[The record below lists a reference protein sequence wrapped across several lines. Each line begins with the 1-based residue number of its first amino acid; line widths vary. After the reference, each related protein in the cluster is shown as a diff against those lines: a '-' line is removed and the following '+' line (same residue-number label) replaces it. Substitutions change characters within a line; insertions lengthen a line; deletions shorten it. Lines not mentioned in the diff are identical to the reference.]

1 MLLDDGRL
9 GLLDFGAI
17 GVIDAE
23 TRQLPVALVSAVVA
37 GDNVTA
43 TAALLMAFPAS
54 GAVEVDRGRLQ
65 RELGRVMTLL
75 AHTGQVDPATV
86 SDL

>member
-1 MLLDDGRL
+1 M
-9 GLLDFGAI
+9 
-17 GVIDAE
+17 
-23 TRQLPVALVSAVVA
+23 SAVVA

-43 TAALLMAFPAS
+43 TAALLMAFLAS